1 MQYDMLWGT
10 RLCNKVFGGEAEEMS
25 TETFT
30 VIWLFN
36 LWMAYRVLQSKT
48 WRVYVTCLYVL
59 SMVCRIADALVG
71 GGISWR

>member
-1 MQYDMLWGT
+1 
-10 RLCNKVFGGEAEEMS
+10 MS

-59 SMVCRIADALVG
+59 SMVYRIADALVG

>member
-1 MQYDMLWGT
+1 MQQSVC
-10 RLCNKVFGGEAEEMS
+10 RGGRGNVNRDIYS
-25 TETFT
+25 D
-30 VIWLFN
+30 FN

>member
-1 MQYDMLWGT
+1 
-10 RLCNKVFGGEAEEMS
+10 MS

-30 VIWLFN
+30 VVWLFN
-36 LWMAYRVLQSKT
+36 LWMAYKVLHNKT

-59 SMVCRIADALVG
+59 SMVCRIVDALVG

>member
-1 MQYDMLWGT
+1 
-10 RLCNKVFGGEAEEMS
+10 MS